1 MLNKL
6 RKINKIKIT
15 KSGRINIEYK
25 QYNTNADTWDE
36 YTLTCADAPR
46 PELIKA
52 LQNLDKHVIDICELP
67 INYKDR
73 ILVTGVSFSY
83 GGENETMGA
92 VIISQM
98 KLEHSNCNLNLNTTH
113 KISESYT
120 PDQQIDPK
128 HLLSD
133 ECVRD
138 LYKLI
143 EEVNLYIDGER
154 AQIRLFSIV

>member
-1 MLNKL
+1 M
-6 RKINKIKIT
+6 RKC
-15 KSGRINIEYK
+15 S
-25 QYNTNADTWDE
+25 
-36 YTLTCADAPR
+36 
-46 PELIKA
+46 
-52 LQNLDKHVIDICELP
+52 
-67 INYKDR
+67 INY
-73 ILVTGVSFSY
+73 
-83 GGENETMGA
+83 
-92 VIISQM
+92 
-98 KLEHSNCNLNLNTTH
+98 CNLNLNTPH

-154 AQIRLFSIV
+154 APNKTVFYCLTKKSKEMIYMSKLLNETKVLLTNVRLSYPNLFEPRGFEGQEPKYSEPHYSKGR